1 MGSAFFREMKPL
13 HQLLFTFFAV
23 VSFFMIFQLLAVL
36 AAIPVVGLQKVTG
49 ILTSPD
55 LENPETITILKLFQV
70 FQSFGLFIVPSFF
83 IARFFFRGSIPNY
96 LCLDRPVSWNAVIWV
111 FFLVFLINPFINFTV
126 GMNQSMQL
134 PEWLNGFEDWI
145 KNAED
150 QATKLTE
157 AFMKTGTAGG
167 LLFNLFMIAV
177 LPALG
182 EELLFRGVF
191 QKILT
196 NLTRNPHWGIWLS
209 AAIFSAVHMQ
219 FYGFIPR
226 MLLGGLFG
234 YLLFW
239 SGSLW
244 LPVIG
249 HFINNAGAVV
259 AFWLIGKGRIDPG
272 IENFGAGTE
281 NWYIALISLLLGW
294 YILRKIKKSSAGAFL
309 SVEAGEETVPSPAEG
324 SDPT

>member
-1 MGSAFFREMKPL
+1 MGSAFYREMKPL

-49 ILTSPD
+49 MLTAPD
-55 LENPETITILKLFQV
+55 LENPETVSILKLFQV

-83 IARFFFRGSIPNY
+83 IAWFFRGSIANY
-96 LCLDRPVSWNAVIWV
+96 LYLDRPVSWNAVIWV
-111 FFLVFLINPFINFTV
+111 VFLVFLINPFINFTV

-134 PEWLNGFEDWI
+134 PEWLKGFEEWI

-150 QATKLTE
+150 QATRLTE
-157 AFMKTGTAGG
+157 AFMKTGTAGE

-177 LPALG
+177 LPAIG

-196 NLTRNPHWGIWLS
+196 SLTRNPHWGIWLS
-209 AAIFSAVHMQ
+209 AAIFSAAHMQ

-226 MLLGGLFG
+226 MLLGGMFG

-244 LPVIG
+244 LPIIG
-249 HFINNAGAVV
+249 HFLNNAGAVI
-259 AFWLIGKGRIDPG
+259 AMWLSGKGRIDPG

-281 NWYIALISLLLGW
+281 NWYIALISLLLAW
-294 YILRKIKKSSAGAFL
+294 YILRKIRKSSAPTCMYAETGER
-309 SVEAGEETVPSPAEG
+309 SVPFPDEK
-324 SDPT
+324 SDPS